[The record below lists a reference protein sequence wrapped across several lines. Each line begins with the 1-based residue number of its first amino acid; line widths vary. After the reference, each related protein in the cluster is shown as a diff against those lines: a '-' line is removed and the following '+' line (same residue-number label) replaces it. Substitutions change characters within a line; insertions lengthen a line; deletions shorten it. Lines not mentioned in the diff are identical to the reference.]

1 MNFQYVIFFIPET
14 SVYSFY
20 DRYDT
25 RPLRHIQ
32 PEEVVCHC
40 PNLEWT
46 NTVVDALNDQGL
58 I

>member
-1 MNFQYVIFFIPET
+1 MNFQYVVFFIPEI

-25 RPLRHIQ
+25 RPLRKIQ
-32 PEEVVCHC
+32 PEEIICTCRTLEDTGMVVK
-40 PNLEWT
+40 
-46 NTVVDALNDQGL
+46 ALNDQGL